1 MKIVNLIGPAV
12 IDGAVRYPIEG
23 PLTVT
28 DKVAQQLKDSN
39 RLDGEPEDLPDDDAS
54 DEPEDDGLEGKGVPA
69 LKKIAKDEDIDLGP
83 ATDKPDIIAAI
94 RTARE
99 AKEG

>member
-28 DKVAQQLKDSN
+28 DKVAQQLEDSK
-39 RLDGEPEDLPDDDAS
+39 RLDGEPEDLPDDDA
-54 DEPEDDGLEGKGVPA
+54 PADDGLDGKGVPA
-69 LKKIAKDEDIDLGP
+69 LKKIAKDEEIDLGE
-83 ATDKPDIIAAI
+83 ATDKPDIIAVI
-94 RTARE
+94 RAARE

>member
-28 DKVAQQLKDSN
+28 DKVAQQLKDSK
-39 RLDGEPEDLPDDDAS
+39 RLDGEPEDLPEDEGS
-54 DEPEDDGLEGKGVPA
+54 DEPADDGLEGKGVAA
-69 LKKIAKDEDIDLGP
+69 LKKIAKDEEIDLGEV
-83 ATDKPDIIAAI
+83 TDKTDIIAAI
-94 RTARE
+94 RAARE